1 MIGKSRKKDNSNIN
15 KKDYG
20 ERNALRN
27 FNEKKAVI
35 DDFIVKDLGVN
46 KDNKEGIDKKI
57 KSFAGKKINLKRISI
72 FAFVFL
78 IVITI
83 LFSVRFIRFNV
94 VEMLWKTSV
103 TKGSDNVNNKSIRYS
118 SFKNG
123 LMRISNDGITY
134 INDVG
139 EVKYTISYNMKDPI
153 YESNDNYFVIADRNG
168 YEFYIFDKDGMS
180 GSNFLTNPIQKISIS
195 KDGIVYILQSDEKS
209 SYINVF
215 RKSGEEIDISIKANL
230 TNDGMPIDVS
240 TSNDG
245 TELLTSYVCLSNNNI
260 YSKATYYNFEDAGKN
275 ANSKRIVGEF
285 VDELNDKYLA
295 RVHFFDNKTSC
306 LIYDSGIYFVSTSNP
321 GKPTIT
327 GHIEFD
333 YKIKS
338 ISYNSDYVA
347 FVFENNE
354 MMIFNKGAALIAD
367 KTIDFEYENFYISEN
382 YVIFLYG
389 NRVMIY
395 DIRGRM
401 IFDKEL
407 EMEVQY
413 VAKKKSLFWTELL
426 VGITDGVECIRFY

>member
-1 MIGKSRKKDNSNIN
+1 MIGKSRKRDNSSIN
-15 KKDYG
+15 NNDYG

-27 FNEKKAVI
+27 FNEKKI
-35 DDFIVKDLGVN
+35 ETDDFIIKDLGVN
-46 KDNKEGIDKKI
+46 KDSKGASAGIAKKLVD
-57 KSFAGKKINLKRISI
+57 KKINLKKISI
-72 FAFVFL
+72 VTFILL
-78 IVITI
+78 IVMTI
-83 LFSVRFIRFNV
+83 LFSIRFIRFNV

-134 INDVG
+134 INNIG

-180 GSNFLTNPIQKISIS
+180 GNNFLTNPIQKISIS
-195 KDGIVYILQSDEKS
+195 KEGVVYILQSDEES

-215 RKSGEEIDISIKANL
+215 RNNGEEIDISIKANL
-230 TNDGMPIDVS
+230 TNDGMPIDIS
-240 TSNDG
+240 TSDDG
-245 TELLTSYVCLSNNNI
+245 TELLALYICLSNNDI
-260 YSKATYYNFEDAGKN
+260 FSKATYYNFEDAGKN

-285 VDELNDKYLA
+285 VDELNNKYLA

-306 LIYDSGIYFVSTSNP
+306 LIYDSGIYFVSTANLA
-321 GKPTIT
+321 KPTIT
-327 GHIEFD
+327 GNVEFE

-354 MMIFNKGAALIAD
+354 MMIFNKGGTLIAD
-367 KTIDFEYENFYISEN
+367 KTIDFDYENFYISDN